1 MTKTIFITGAT
12 AGFGAAAAR
21 RFARE
26 GWRVIGTG
34 RRGERLR
41 SMAEELGENFLPLE
55 LDIRDIRALSDV
67 AGMNAPWGD
76 IDLLLNNAGLAP
88 PTDPLPAADWE
99 RVEQVI
105 DTNITG
111 LVALTRALLP
121 KLVER
126 RGQIINLSSV
136 AATYPYKGGAV
147 YAGTKAFVRQF
158 SLDLRCDLAGTG
170 VRVTSIEPGMAETE
184 FTIVR
189 TGGDEEASRK
199 LYADMQPMTA
209 DDLADLFWWLANLPS
224 HLNINAIELMPVSQ
238 SWAGFTVHREG
249 LRAAAAGVE
258 PPAMS
263 IDQRLAELGVTLPQ
277 PAAPVAS
284 YVPAV
289 EQGGLLHISGQISFG
304 EDGSLIKGRL
314 GEDLDLVAGIAA
326 ARRCGIMLVAQMKA
340 ALGSLD
346 RVERVVKLGVFVNS
360 SPDFTDQPKV
370 ANGASELM
378 QDVFG
383 EAGRHARS
391 AVGVT
396 VLPLGVAV
404 EVDAIVAVRN

>member
-249 LRAAAAGVE
+249 
-258 PPAMS
+258 
-263 IDQRLAELGVTLPQ
+263 
-277 PAAPVAS
+277 
-284 YVPAV
+284 
-289 EQGGLLHISGQISFG
+289 
-304 EDGSLIKGRL
+304 
-314 GEDLDLVAGIAA
+314 
-326 ARRCGIMLVAQMKA
+326 
-340 ALGSLD
+340 
-346 RVERVVKLGVFVNS
+346 
-360 SPDFTDQPKV
+360 
-370 ANGASELM
+370 
-378 QDVFG
+378 
-383 EAGRHARS
+383 
-391 AVGVT
+391 
-396 VLPLGVAV
+396 
-404 EVDAIVAVRN
+404 